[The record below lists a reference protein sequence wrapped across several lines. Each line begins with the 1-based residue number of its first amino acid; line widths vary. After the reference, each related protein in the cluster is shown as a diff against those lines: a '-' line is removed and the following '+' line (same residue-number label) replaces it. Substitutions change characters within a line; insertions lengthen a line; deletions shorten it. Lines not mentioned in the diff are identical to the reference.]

1 MDFGYNLYN
10 MINLIRTIHRWVG
23 FTFTIFFIITAITG
37 FILVFRKNIPD
48 DIERIIFNIH
58 TFEVLGVFKYFA
70 LFVALALLGLS
81 ISGIILFINIYW
93 KKLKVEKIKNK
104 EG

>member
-1 MDFGYNLYN
+1 

-23 FTFTIFFIITAITG
+23 FTFAIFFIITAITG
-37 FILVFRKNIPD
+37 FILVFRKNIPEN
-48 DIERIIFNIH
+48 IEDTIYNIH
-58 TFEVLGVFKYFA
+58 TYEVLGVFKYFA

-93 KKLKVEKIKNK
+93 KKLKVEKIKSK

>member
-1 MDFGYNLYN
+1 

-23 FTFTIFFIITAITG
+23 FTFAIFFIITAITG
-37 FILVFRKNIPD
+37 FILVFRKNIPEN
-48 DIERIIFNIH
+48 IEDIIFNIH
-58 TFEVLGVFKYFA
+58 TYEVLGVFKYFA

-93 KKLKVEKIKNK
+93 KKLKIRRDK
-104 EG
+104 

>member
-1 MDFGYNLYN
+1 

-23 FTFTIFFIITAITG
+23 FTFAIFFIITAITG
-37 FILVFRKNIPD
+37 LILVFRKNIPEN
-48 DIERIIFNIH
+48 IEDTIYNIH
-58 TFEVLGVFKYFA
+58 TYEVLGVFKYFA

-81 ISGIILFINIYW
+81 ISWIILFINIYW
-93 KKLKVEKIKNK
+93 KKLKMEKIKSK

>member
-1 MDFGYNLYN
+1 

-23 FTFTIFFIITAITG
+23 FTFAIFFIITAITG
-37 FILVFRKNIPD
+37 FILVFRKNIPEN
-48 DIERIIFNIH
+48 IEDTIYNIH
-58 TFEVLGVFKYFA
+58 TYEVLGVFKYFA

-93 KKLKVEKIKNK
+93 KKLKVRRDK
-104 EG
+104 

>member
-1 MDFGYNLYN
+1 

-23 FTFTIFFIITAITG
+23 FIFAIFFIITAITG
-37 FILVFRKNIPD
+37 FILVFRKNIPEN
-48 DIERIIFNIH
+48 IEDTIYNIH
-58 TFEVLGVFKYFA
+58 TYEVLGVFKYLA

-93 KKLKVEKIKNK
+93 KKLKVRRDK
-104 EG
+104 

>member
-1 MDFGYNLYN
+1 

-23 FTFTIFFIITAITG
+23 FTFAIFFIITAITG

-58 TFEVLGVFKYFA
+58 TFEIFGVFKYFA
-70 LFVALALLGLS
+70 LVVALALLGLS

>member
-1 MDFGYNLYN
+1 

-23 FTFTIFFIITAITG
+23 FTFAIFFIITAITG
-37 FILVFRKNIPD
+37 FILVFRKDIPENIED
-48 DIERIIFNIH
+48 TIYNIH
-58 TFEVLGVFKYFA
+58 TYEVLGVFKYFA

-93 KKLKVEKIKNK
+93 KKLKMEKIKSK